1 VEPFTHAVTSL
12 AIARVGQS
20 RLPRFGTLMLVAS
33 GVAPDL
39 DYASY
44 FGGASAF
51 LQLHRCALHSFV
63 GAGVAACAMAAGFC
77 ALDKKIPQKS
87 PAHKRRA
94 AVSFR
99 AAAAVCGIGFA
110 GHILLDLVSGIG
122 VRLLWPV
129 SSRWFGWPI
138 ANELDLWLLFLLVAG
153 LLLPLLFGLVREEV
167 GERHRGDGSRAGM
180 VTLILVL
187 AYLGARANFH
197 AEAVDL
203 LLAREYHGR
212 VPLAAGAFP
221 ESSQPFEWRGI
232 AVTDDTIEEAEVP
245 VAPGSEFDPERSLTH
260 YKPPE
265 SAALEA
271 AQATATARR
280 FLVYAK
286 FPLASVER
294 EEAGYHVEIHDL
306 RFEPGDEQPSN
317 VFVRVEL
324 NSRNEVTSEGLRFA
338 SSPGN

>member
-1 VEPFTHAVTSL
+1 L
-12 AIARVGQS
+12 AIARAGRS
-20 RLPRFGTLMLVAS
+20 RLPRFGTLMLIAS

-44 FGGASAF
+44 FAGASAF
-51 LQLHRCALHSFV
+51 LQLHRGLLHSLA
-63 GAGVAACAMAAGFC
+63 GAGLAACAMGAAFC
-77 ALDKKIPQKS
+77 ELDKRVPQKK

-110 GHILLDLVSGIG
+110 GHILLDSVSGIG
-122 VRLLWPV
+122 VRLLWPF
-129 SSRWFGWPI
+129 SPRWFGWPI
-138 ANELDLWLLFLLVAG
+138 SSELDLWLLLLLVAG

-167 GERHRGDGSRAGM
+167 GERRRGGGSRAGI
-180 VTLILVL
+180 VTFILVL
-187 AYLGARANFH
+187 AYLGARGNFH

-203 LLAREYHGR
+203 LLGREYHGR
-212 VPLAAGAFP
+212 VALAAGAFP

-245 VAPGSEFDPERSLTH
+245 VGPGSGFDPERSLTH

-294 EEAGYHVEIHDL
+294 EEAGYRVEIHDL
-306 RFEPGDEQPSN
+306 RFEPGDGQPSN
-317 VFVRVEL
+317 IFARVEL

-338 SSPGN
+338 SSPGD